1 MFFHEICEIL
11 MNTYSF
17 KLYLVDLTVF
27 PDLNLRLAKIKPFT
41 TVSISKFSRFYC
53 HTSSFLCYQV
63 RKLRN
68 FVFFKRFQLTST
80 VTCFSG
86 LSLISIILWEYWENT
101 IKTFWYYYKNKRIIS
116 WKIIIFFFFEIIQSV
131 PTNQIIFIII
141 RICERI
147 S

>member
-1 MFFHEICEIL
+1 MFCKKGVPKNILSIVAFSIISLLFIKKTPKQVFFHEICEIL

-86 LSLISIILWEYWENT
+86 LSLISIIL
-101 IKTFWYYYKNKRIIS
+101 
-116 WKIIIFFFFEIIQSV
+116 
-131 PTNQIIFIII
+131 
-141 RICERI
+141 
-147 S
+147 